1 MSLLN
6 NISTM
11 QGRDFHNKFVSP
23 QSCDRDRF
31 YRVAIFS
38 KDVVSGNWSDGYYAV
53 NIDDIP
59 FPNKY
64 HLAVESWVMNSAT
77 VPTKPVPFLV
87 EFQDINQ
94 ADTYSTSS
102 KSHSRIALL
111 AQTSAS
117 WGGIQ
122 NSINSST
129 IGIPLN
135 DTNILKSKQ
144 LRIMLKALDDTS
156 GTLYTALG
164 AGTTWVMTLLLYPF
178 NP

>member
-6 NISTM
+6 NLSTM
-11 QGRDFHNKFVSP
+11 QGRDFHNKYVSP
-23 QSCDRDRF
+23 QSCDRERI

-38 KDVVSGNWSDGYYAV
+38 KDSVSGNWSDGYYPV

-64 HLAVESWVMNSAT
+64 HLAIESWCMSSANT
-77 VPTKPVPFLV
+77 PTKPVPFLV

-94 ADTYSTSS
+94 PDSYSTSS
-102 KSHSRIALL
+102 KTNSKIALL

-122 NSINSST
+122 NNIVSSS
-129 IGIPLN
+129 IGIPLS
-135 DTNILKSKQ
+135 DTNILKNKQ
-144 LRIMLKALDDTS
+144 LRIMIKGLDDTTS
-156 GTLYTALG
+156 TLYASLG
-164 AGTTWVMTLLLYPF
+164 AGTTWIMTLLLYPF